1 MEETRRVLAE
11 HEANAAALQG
21 QGAEAEEAELEA
33 LKREMQKAQARLK
46 LAG

>member
-1 MEETRRVLAE
+1 V
-11 HEANAAALQG
+11 AALQG
-21 QGAEAEEAELEA
+21 QGAEVEEAELDA